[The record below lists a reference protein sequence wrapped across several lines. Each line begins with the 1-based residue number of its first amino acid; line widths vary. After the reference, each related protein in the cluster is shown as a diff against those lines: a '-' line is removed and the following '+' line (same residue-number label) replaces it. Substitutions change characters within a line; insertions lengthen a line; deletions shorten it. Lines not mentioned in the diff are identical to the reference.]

1 MNNKRLTTN
10 RESEET
16 VSVDRNL
23 LLEKIE
29 NLLAKPSNFE
39 VKEDG
44 RIFII
49 SENRY
54 YSNKNKLQVTVERL
68 DGTILLLLNWIE
80 ECLENLNVLN
90 LFIMIRLNKGLPLD
104 IEGELLYIKRSNKS
118 VKTETIVLESSILLG
133 IDFTGIFSRIFG
145 SCYYYFL
152 YSTYTESTHT

>member
-68 DGTILLLLNWIE
+68 DGTILHTFDSIK
-80 ECLENLNVLN
+80 ECLEKLNISKSLWSRSVQ
-90 LFIMIRLNKGLPLD
+90 IRVYLLILRVNYYTLKDLINRLKLK
-104 IEGELLYIKRSNKS
+104 LLY
-118 VKTETIVLESSILLG
+118 
-133 IDFTGIFSRIFG
+133 
-145 SCYYYFL
+145 
-152 YSTYTESTHT
+152 